1 MTLVIILNAIVAS
14 AAGGALA
21 WAVRARRRAEPM
33 LLIATRRGVR
43 QVSAREL
50 SALRP

>member
-14 AAGGALA
+14 TAGGALA
-21 WAVRARRRAEPM
+21 WAARARRRAEPM

-50 SALRP
+50 AQLGR